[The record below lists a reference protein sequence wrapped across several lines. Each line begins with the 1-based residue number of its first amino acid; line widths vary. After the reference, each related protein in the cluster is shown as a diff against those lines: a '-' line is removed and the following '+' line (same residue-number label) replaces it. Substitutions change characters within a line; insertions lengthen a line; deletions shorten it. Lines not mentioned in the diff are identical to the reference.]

1 MESFKKFLLSAETGC
16 SCNFRRTKNC
26 YPSPVLH
33 ALKKADGSSQ
43 VTMPLSRT
51 ATKEQQKILREEI
64 NAGLAVQPIAEKMI
78 ELRKQKRNLDKALER
93 CEKELSR
100 IFDDNNTNSMEIKEG
115 LLIRRSSSGK
125 TEWVIEL

>member
-1 MESFKKFLLSAETGC
+1 
-16 SCNFRRTKNC
+16 
-26 YPSPVLH
+26 
-33 ALKKADGSSQ
+33 
-43 VTMPLSRT
+43 MPLSRT

-115 LLIRRSSSGK
+115 LLIRRRSSGK
-125 TEWVIEL
+125 IEWVIEL

>member
-1 MESFKKFLLSAETGC
+1 M
-16 SCNFRRTKNC
+16 
-26 YPSPVLH
+26 
-33 ALKKADGSSQ
+33 
-43 VTMPLSRT
+43 
-51 ATKEQQKILREEI
+51 
-64 NAGLAVQPIAEKMI
+64 